1 MALLRE
7 KTELQSQLDENE
19 EDYNDVMKKYKA
31 VVQQASLDQ
40 NMISQQSQQ
49 IEELST
55 DRERLKQEV
64 RGTPGGYSIDWKYLT
79 MNKGHTRVTP
89 QIEKKGARLVDTRGT
104 PREIRYMEIYY
115 PCSKRHQGP
124 PTDWKKGTEKMFPFC
139 NEIFVVFD
147 TFKIWKMFLI
157 EGYEF

>member
-89 QIEKKGARLVDTRGT
+89 QIEKKGHVWWTLGAHQGRFDIWKYITHVQRDTRD
-104 PREIRYMEIYY
+104 
-115 PCSKRHQGP
+115 HQQ
-124 PTDWKKGTEKMFPFC
+124 TE
-139 NEIFVVFD
+139 
-147 TFKIWKMFLI
+147 
-157 EGYEF
+157 

>member
-1 MALLRE
+1 MTLNFSQKKTNFTSNLLCDLKAITYPTFECVSYLRHGFKLIQSENKAMALLRE

-40 NMISQQSQQ
+40 NLVSQQSQQ

-64 RGTPGGYSIDWKYLT
+64 RGTPGGYSID
-79 MNKGHTRVTP
+79 
-89 QIEKKGARLVDTRGT
+89 
-104 PREIRYMEIYY
+104 
-115 PCSKRHQGP
+115 
-124 PTDWKKGTEKMFPFC
+124 
-139 NEIFVVFD
+139 
-147 TFKIWKMFLI
+147 
-157 EGYEF
+157 

>member
-40 NMISQQSQQ
+40 NLVSQQSQQ

-79 MNKGHTRVTP
+79 MNKGHTRVTA
-89 QIEKKGARLVDTRGT
+89 QIEK
-104 PREIRYMEIYY
+104 
-115 PCSKRHQGP
+115 
-124 PTDWKKGTEKMFPFC
+124 
-139 NEIFVVFD
+139 
-147 TFKIWKMFLI
+147 
-157 EGYEF
+157 